1 MDGEDQAAQDAR
13 VEKLWKTLD
22 TGNEGQLNLSGLKK
36 GLIKI
41 DHRSFTVLLLG
52 SSLTGIV
59 SSERRR
65 FSPSR
70 CYESRGHKQRWPH

>member
-13 VEKLWKTLD
+13 VEKLWRTLD
-22 TGNEGQLNLSGLKK
+22 TRDEGQLNLSGLKK

-41 DHRSFTVLLLG
+41 DHRSFTVLLL
-52 SSLTGIV
+52 SSCLTGVI

-70 CYESRGHKQRWPH
+70 CHEGRGHK

>member
-13 VEKLWKTLD
+13 VEKLWRTLD
-22 TGNEGQLNLSGLKK
+22 TRNEGQLNLSGLKK

-52 SSLTGIV
+52 SCLTGIV

-70 CYESRGHKQRWPH
+70 CHEGRRQEQ